1 MAQYNNYVILPHA
14 TYNEWRDATLGN
26 GFNVDGQYGNQC
38 WDYCADLWYQSG
50 LTLYTKSG
58 GGGAADCW
66 NVSRAKNAKSPF
78 IAIEGKQNIRRG
90 DVVVFG
96 RTRLSTNGH
105 IGLADEDYNGSNY
118 IKLLSQA
125 PYSQGI
131 NGKVFRTDWS
141 LASFIGIFRN
151 QLWQEQPPSPH
162 KRKLESDFPFVIAK
176 HYLWNN

>member
-38 WDYCADLWYQSG
+38 WDYCADLWYQYG